1 MYNLVNT
8 VFMMN
13 GSCTFREKLSEKLG
27 VKHECSR
34 SSEEKQISVS
44 IKLM

>member
-13 GSCTFREKLSEKLG
+13 GSCTFREMLSEKFCF
-27 VKHECSR
+27 K
-34 SSEEKQISVS
+34 VS
-44 IKLM
+44 NMSFPAEAKKSKSP